1 MQRLTDPVT
10 RIATVA
16 TAGLALMAGPS
27 LADHH
32 NQNKTDDSAG
42 GQNEKQAE
50 QAQGK
55 QTQGEQSQSKEGTQE
70 LEIELPEPMFTGTPG
85 DLPTDQLNLDPKRTT
100 RLDKD
105 EARESLM
112 VPEGVKLI
120 SKGKPVK
127 ASEDFLIIGST
138 DLVTDGDANHSVGTY
153 MELGPGK
160 QWVQIDL
167 QDQYEIYAVA
177 LWHYHNQGRVYKD
190 VVVQISSDDN
200 FKKGAK
206 TVFNNDNDNSLGL
219 GAGDDREYIE
229 NHEGRRIKVDGVE
242 GR

>member
-1 MQRLTDPVT
+1 LRDRLFVT
-10 RIATVA
+10 LVQPITV
-16 TAGLALMAGPS
+16 
-27 LADHH
+27 
-32 NQNKTDDSAG
+32 
-42 GQNEKQAE
+42 E
-50 QAQGK
+50 Q
-55 QTQGEQSQSKEGTQE
+55 
-70 LEIELPEPMFTGTPG
+70 
-85 DLPTDQLNLDPKRTT
+85 
-100 RLDKD
+100 
-105 EARESLM
+105 
-112 VPEGVKLI
+112 GVELI

-219 GAGDDREYIE
+219 GAGEDHEYIE
-229 NHEGRRIKVDGVE
+229 NHEGRRIKVDGVK
-242 GR
+242 GRYVRAYSNGNTSNQQSHFIEVKVFGKKAGGEKQTAQAESQ